1 MRFKAHALP
10 PPPRSTRTRGAA
22 AAATPPT
29 PQKTRQP
36 QNRKEPEPR
45 PSLVMRPTPSVV
57 VEDRTRHTTY
67 TRDLGNGLT
76 LGGSWAAKEA
86 RLLELEEAKAQL
98 EVRCALAEARAEAP
112 SAQNERLRMRSQL
125 RAAQENARMATE
137 DALAAHF
144 MKNVSRHEARIAN
157 ACSDQCTK
165 RLAETAARLAHS
177 EHEVVELLK
186 AKTALETKC
195 HRLEKLWETERKG
208 RDVLDHARAQ
218 KEKHVCVLL
227 KERDRLEREV
237 KALRRKGETP
247 TPRKMAAPVTPTD
260 VPSPVKMRP
269 LVVATPSPQKDAL
282 ELLEGEATPAK
293 TTPRPARALD
303 LQAAAL
309 RKYQSRD
316 VERKKELAKL
326 QAQLKR
332 AEAKNKELQVRYGN
346 RPDQRRP
353 RTAVY

>member
-1 MRFKAHALP
+1 ML
-10 PPPRSTRTRGAA
+10 
-22 AAATPPT
+22 
-29 PQKTRQP
+29 KT
-36 QNRKEPEPR
+36 
-45 PSLVMRPTPSVV
+45 
-57 VEDRTRHTTY
+57 
-67 TRDLGNGLT
+67 
-76 LGGSWAAKEA
+76 
-86 RLLELEEAKAQL
+86 
-98 EVRCALAEARAEAP
+98 
-112 SAQNERLRMRSQL
+112 
-125 RAAQENARMATE
+125 
-137 DALAAHF
+137 
-144 MKNVSRHEARIAN
+144 
-157 ACSDQCTK
+157 
-165 RLAETAARLAHS
+165 
-177 EHEVVELLK
+177 
-186 AKTALETKC
+186 KTALETKC
-195 HRLEKLWETERKG
+195 GRLEKLWETERKG

-237 KALRRKGETP
+237 KALRRKGEMP
-247 TPRKMAAPVTPTD
+247 TPRKVAAPVTPTD
-260 VPSPVKMRP
+260 VPSPVKMAALSPPRP
-269 LVVATPSPQKDAL
+269 LRVATPSPQKDAL

>member
-1 MRFKAHALP
+1 ML
-10 PPPRSTRTRGAA
+10 
-22 AAATPPT
+22 
-29 PQKTRQP
+29 KT
-36 QNRKEPEPR
+36 
-45 PSLVMRPTPSVV
+45 
-57 VEDRTRHTTY
+57 
-67 TRDLGNGLT
+67 
-76 LGGSWAAKEA
+76 
-86 RLLELEEAKAQL
+86 
-98 EVRCALAEARAEAP
+98 
-112 SAQNERLRMRSQL
+112 
-125 RAAQENARMATE
+125 
-137 DALAAHF
+137 
-144 MKNVSRHEARIAN
+144 
-157 ACSDQCTK
+157 
-165 RLAETAARLAHS
+165 
-177 EHEVVELLK
+177 
-186 AKTALETKC
+186 KTALETKC
-195 HRLEKLWETERKG
+195 GRLEKLWETERKG

-237 KALRRKGETP
+237 KALRRKSETP

-282 ELLEGEATPAK
+282 ELLEGEGTPAK
-293 TTPRPARALD
+293 QQTPRPARALD

-309 RKYQSRD
+309 RKYRTRD

-346 RPDQRRP
+346 RPSARRP

>member
-1 MRFKAHALP
+1 ML
-10 PPPRSTRTRGAA
+10 
-22 AAATPPT
+22 
-29 PQKTRQP
+29 KT
-36 QNRKEPEPR
+36 
-45 PSLVMRPTPSVV
+45 
-57 VEDRTRHTTY
+57 
-67 TRDLGNGLT
+67 
-76 LGGSWAAKEA
+76 
-86 RLLELEEAKAQL
+86 
-98 EVRCALAEARAEAP
+98 
-112 SAQNERLRMRSQL
+112 
-125 RAAQENARMATE
+125 
-137 DALAAHF
+137 
-144 MKNVSRHEARIAN
+144 
-157 ACSDQCTK
+157 
-165 RLAETAARLAHS
+165 
-177 EHEVVELLK
+177 
-186 AKTALETKC
+186 KTALETKC
-195 HRLEKLWETERKG
+195 GRLEKLWETERKG

-247 TPRKMAAPVTPTD
+247 PPSRKMAAPVTPTD

-293 TTPRPARALD
+293 PTRALD

-309 RKYQSRD
+309 RKYQRRD
-316 VERKKELAKL
+316 AERKKELAKL

-346 RPDQRRP
+346 RPSARRP

>member
-1 MRFKAHALP
+1 
-10 PPPRSTRTRGAA
+10 
-22 AAATPPT
+22 
-29 PQKTRQP
+29 
-36 QNRKEPEPR
+36 
-45 PSLVMRPTPSVV
+45 
-57 VEDRTRHTTY
+57 
-67 TRDLGNGLT
+67 
-76 LGGSWAAKEA
+76 
-86 RLLELEEAKAQL
+86 
-98 EVRCALAEARAEAP
+98 
-112 SAQNERLRMRSQL
+112 
-125 RAAQENARMATE
+125 MANE

-165 RLAETAARLAHS
+165 RLAETAARLTHS
-177 EHEVVELLK
+177 EHEVVDLLK

-282 ELLEGEATPAK
+282 ELLEGEGTPAK
-293 TTPRPARALD
+293 QQTPRPARALD

-316 VERKKELAKL
+316 AERKKELAKL

>member
-1 MRFKAHALP
+1 MRLKAHALP
-10 PPPRSTRTRGAA
+10 PPPRRRRAAVAA
-22 AAATPPT
+22 AAAAPPT
-29 PQKTRQP
+29 PQ
-36 QNRKEPEPR
+36 NKEPEPR
-45 PSLVMRPTPSVV
+45 PSLVMRPTPGLRKRDVV

-86 RLLELEEAKAQL
+86 RLLELEQQNARL

-137 DALAAHF
+137 DALTAHF
-144 MKNVSRHEARIAN
+144 VKNVARHETRIAN
-157 ACSDQCTK
+157 ACSDQCTR
-165 RLAETAARLAHS
+165 RLAETAARLTHS
-177 EHEVVELLK
+177 ENEVVELLK

-195 HRLEKLWETERKG
+195 GRLEKLWETERKG

-237 KALRRKGETP
+237 KALRRKSETP

-260 VPSPVKMRP
+260 VPSPVKMAALSPPRP
-269 LVVATPSPQKDAL
+269 LRVATPSPQKDAL

-293 TTPRPARALD
+293 PTRALD

-346 RPDQRRP
+346 RPAARRP

>member
-1 MRFKAHALP
+1 M
-10 PPPRSTRTRGAA
+10 AA
-22 AAATPPT
+22 
-29 PQKTRQP
+29 
-36 QNRKEPEPR
+36 
-45 PSLVMRPTPSVV
+45 
-57 VEDRTRHTTY
+57 
-67 TRDLGNGLT
+67 
-76 LGGSWAAKEA
+76 
-86 RLLELEEAKAQL
+86 
-98 EVRCALAEARAEAP
+98 
-112 SAQNERLRMRSQL
+112 
-125 RAAQENARMATE
+125 E

-157 ACSDQCTK
+157 ACIDQCTK
-165 RLAETAARLAHS
+165 RLAETAARLTHS
-177 EHEVVELLK
+177 EHEVVDLLK

-247 TPRKMAAPVTPTD
+247 PPSRKMAAPVTPTD
-260 VPSPVKMRP
+260 VPSPVKMASLSP
-269 LVVATPSPQKDAL
+269 VTPQKDAL
-282 ELLEGEATPAK
+282 ELLEGDATPAK
-293 TTPRPARALD
+293 QQTPRPARALD

-309 RKYQSRD
+309 RKYRTRD

>member
-1 MRFKAHALP
+1 ML
-10 PPPRSTRTRGAA
+10 
-22 AAATPPT
+22 
-29 PQKTRQP
+29 KT
-36 QNRKEPEPR
+36 
-45 PSLVMRPTPSVV
+45 
-57 VEDRTRHTTY
+57 
-67 TRDLGNGLT
+67 
-76 LGGSWAAKEA
+76 
-86 RLLELEEAKAQL
+86 
-98 EVRCALAEARAEAP
+98 
-112 SAQNERLRMRSQL
+112 
-125 RAAQENARMATE
+125 
-137 DALAAHF
+137 
-144 MKNVSRHEARIAN
+144 
-157 ACSDQCTK
+157 
-165 RLAETAARLAHS
+165 
-177 EHEVVELLK
+177 
-186 AKTALETKC
+186 KTALETKC
-195 HRLEKLWETERKG
+195 GRLEKLWETERKG

-247 TPRKMAAPVTPTD
+247 TPRKVAAPVTPTD
-260 VPSPVKMRP
+260 LPSPVKMRP

-282 ELLEGEATPAK
+282 ELLEGEGTPAK
-293 TTPRPARALD
+293 PTRALD

-309 RKYQSRD
+309 RKYRTRD

>member
-1 MRFKAHALP
+1 M
-10 PPPRSTRTRGAA
+10 
-22 AAATPPT
+22 
-29 PQKTRQP
+29 
-36 QNRKEPEPR
+36 
-45 PSLVMRPTPSVV
+45 
-57 VEDRTRHTTY
+57 
-67 TRDLGNGLT
+67 
-76 LGGSWAAKEA
+76 
-86 RLLELEEAKAQL
+86 
-98 EVRCALAEARAEAP
+98 
-112 SAQNERLRMRSQL
+112 
-125 RAAQENARMATE
+125 
-137 DALAAHF
+137 
-144 MKNVSRHEARIAN
+144 
-157 ACSDQCTK
+157 
-165 RLAETAARLAHS
+165 
-177 EHEVVELLK
+177 LK

-195 HRLEKLWETERKG
+195 GRLEKLWETERKG

-247 TPRKMAAPVTPTD
+247 TPRKVAAPVTPTD
-260 VPSPVKMRP
+260 LPSPVKMRP

-282 ELLEGEATPAK
+282 ELLEGEGTPAK
-293 TTPRPARALD
+293 PTRALD

-309 RKYQSRD
+309 RKYRTRD

>member
-1 MRFKAHALP
+1 M
-10 PPPRSTRTRGAA
+10 
-22 AAATPPT
+22 
-29 PQKTRQP
+29 
-36 QNRKEPEPR
+36 
-45 PSLVMRPTPSVV
+45 
-57 VEDRTRHTTY
+57 
-67 TRDLGNGLT
+67 
-76 LGGSWAAKEA
+76 
-86 RLLELEEAKAQL
+86 
-98 EVRCALAEARAEAP
+98 
-112 SAQNERLRMRSQL
+112 
-125 RAAQENARMATE
+125 
-137 DALAAHF
+137 
-144 MKNVSRHEARIAN
+144 
-157 ACSDQCTK
+157 
-165 RLAETAARLAHS
+165 
-177 EHEVVELLK
+177 ELLK
-186 AKTALETKC
+186 TKTALETKC
-195 HRLEKLWETERKG
+195 GRLEKLWETERKG

-260 VPSPVKMRP
+260 LPSPVKMAALSPPRP
-269 LVVATPSPQKDAL
+269 LRVATPSPQKDAL
-282 ELLEGEATPAK
+282 ELLEGEGTPAK
-293 TTPRPARALD
+293 QQTPRPARALD